1 MLTFRPSRT
10 LLAAALAVAA
20 LPSLAAD
27 RAAFSRT
34 VFIGDSLSDSGYF
47 RPVLV
52 QIAGQPAMILGRF
65 TTNPGLVWSEH
76 LARYYG
82 TDASPDGN
90 GQSGDNYA
98 VGGARMVV
106 DTVGS
111 LGPTPSLV
119 SQYTRYLADNGGRAD
134 PNALYTV
141 WGGANDL
148 FAVAANPSQA
158 QAIIG
163 AAVGGQVGIVAGLQ
177 TAGARYVLVPNIPDI
192 GLTPQFLALGAAAS
206 AQASGLADTYNQSL
220 YNALAGQGLRVIPLD
235 TFSFLREA
243 ATNPALY
250 GFSNVTGTACQP
262 QITAQSIT
270 CNPGTYVAPGADR
283 SYLFADGVH
292 PSAAAH
298 EMLGQLALSVIEGPR
313 QIAVLPHSAV
323 GTGRNRAERVAA
335 QAAPGADAAGG
346 AHWWTDVRGDLQRY
360 DHGDH
365 YDGMGPALLVGFGQQ
380 QGGVRYGGFV
390 GYGRQDNDWGQRR
403 GNWDQ
408 TEATLGAYLGWRSN
422 NVWFAGQLSY
432 TRLDFD
438 VNRDVVLGPA
448 LRRHHA
454 STDGTNLTL
463 ALSTGW
469 DFGHGAVTHGPVL
482 GVVAQ
487 RIDVDGFAEDG
498 ANLSTSLAYP
508 DQSFDSLIGSV
519 GWQANYQLSN
529 TLRPYARVSI
539 EREFEKPAAEAFAQS
554 QSLPGTLPYAVPGVE
569 YDRTWATATLGLRA
583 DLARMNPGLAANLG
597 VSLNAAQKGGKH
609 SMLFLSIS
617 SGF

>member
-1 MLTFRPSRT
+1 MSPTARRT
-10 LLAAALAVAA
+10 LLAAALAVAS

-34 VFIGDSLSDSGYF
+34 VFIGDSLSDSGFF

-52 QIAGQPAMILGRF
+52 AANGPQAAILGRF

-76 LARYYG
+76 LARWYG
-82 TDASPDGN
+82 TDASSNGN

-98 VGGARMVV
+98 AGGARVTE
-106 DTVGS
+106 DEANLL
-111 LGPTPSLV
+111 LGPIPSMV

-134 PNALYTV
+134 PDALYTV

-148 FAVAANPSQA
+148 FAVAADPSQA

-163 AAVGGQVGIVAGLQ
+163 AAVTGQVGIVGGLQ
-177 TAGARYVLVPNIPDI
+177 AAGARYVLVPNIPDI
-192 GLTPQFLALGAAAS
+192 GLTPQFLAQGAAAS
-206 AQASGLADTYNQSL
+206 ALASNLADTYNQTL
-220 YNALAGQGLRVIPLD
+220 YTALAGQGLRVIPVD
-235 TFSFLREA
+235 TYRFLGEA
-243 ATNPALY
+243 AANPSIY
-250 GFSNVTGTACQP
+250 GFSNVTGTACTTP
-262 QITAQSIT
+262 QSVV
-270 CNPGTYVAPGADR
+270 CNPGTIIAPGAER
-283 SYLFADGVH
+283 TYLFADGVH

-298 EMLGQLALSVIEGPR
+298 ELLADLAVSMIEGPR
-313 QIAVLPHSAV
+313 QIGVLPHSAA
-323 GTGRNRAERVAA
+323 GTGRNRAARVAA
-335 QAAPGADAAGG
+335 QSVPVADGALGI
-346 AHWWTDVRGDLQRY
+346 HWWTDIRGDLQRY

-365 YDGMGPALLVGFGQQ
+365 YDGMGPALLAGFGRQH
-380 QGGVRYGGFV
+380 GGLRYGGFA
-390 GYGRQDNDWGQRR
+390 GYARQDNDWGQRR

-422 NVWFAGQLSY
+422 SVWVAGQLSY
-432 TRLDFD
+432 TRLEFD
-438 VNRDVVLGPA
+438 INRDVVLGPA

-454 STDGTNLTL
+454 STDGRNWTI
-463 ALSTGW
+463 ALGTGW

-482 GVVAQ
+482 GVTAQ
-487 RIDVDGFAEDG
+487 RIDIDRFAEDG

-519 GWQANYQLSN
+519 GWQASYQLSN

-539 EREFEKPAAEAFAQS
+539 EREFEKPDAEAFAQS
-554 QSLPGTLPYAVPGVE
+554 QSLSGTLPYAVPGVE
-569 YDRTWATATLGLRA
+569 YDRTWATATLGARA
-583 DLARMNPGLAANLG
+583 NLSHMNPGLAANLG

-609 SMLFLSIS
+609 SMVFLSIS